1 VSGLLIWWM
10 FGFGT
15 GESVGWGGV
24 GGLGGGFRGRLV
36 ANGAQDVTAGGF
48 GRVVEEWKWEGEWQ
62 MNF

>member
-1 VSGLLIWWM
+1 
-10 FGFGT
+10 
-15 GESVGWGGV
+15 
-24 GGLGGGFRGRLV
+24 V